1 MAPGTTTK
9 PKPKASSYELRISP
23 TTVDKLG
30 VKLYDKAS
38 AVVAELIANAY
49 DADAP
54 WVEVEVPLGVALAT
68 RSRSGEIRER
78 GYTIVVR
85 DGGIGM
91 TPEQAQKYFL
101 DVGRDRRLDPER
113 GATSPGGRR
122 VMGRKGIGKLA
133 PFGICRR
140 IEVLSSGGKK
150 TSQGY
155 LTSHF
160 FVDFDDIMNSEDD
173 RVPLDAGNQD
183 GSYAEAR
190 GTTVTLHNFV
200 PKRVPDRDTFTRQ
213 LARRFALSD
222 PNFKIYVV
230 DIEADEDDSDR
241 QFEVPPF
248 QVETLTDARITVDDR
263 PVEGPDGEHL
273 PVTGWLGLAKQ
284 AYRNEEMAGVRIYA
298 RGKIVATTRDFEL
311 PAGFTGEF
319 TIRSYLVGEIHA
331 EWLDADDGDDLVRTD
346 RQGILWDSDLGQ
358 ALQQWGSRLIKELGE
373 SSREPR
379 RRRVRDIF
387 FDKSRFKERAEERY
401 QDPEVIEAAVG
412 LARRVAEFASED
424 ELEDPNYIDS
434 LAEVI
439 LTMAPHHA
447 LIEAF
452 RSIASAEADIDDILV
467 LLGKTRVAELASY
480 GQLALERV
488 RSIRELEEAIGKSDA
503 DEAEYQSIIARAP
516 WLVQPDWAV
525 ITENQALSTFR
536 RQLESFI
543 AEHYEFEVEIAI
555 SYERKRPDF
564 TLIAVGR
571 LLHIVE
577 IKPPRHTF
585 GNDDYDRLANY
596 LEAFEQF
603 EEENPGVLRSF
614 ADGWVIDL
622 VADRVDIRNRDMK
635 RAYKREVE
643 RGRIVQTTWRNF
655 LLRATVAHQQFL
667 DAHDRA
673 HQDEP

>member
-1 MAPGTTTK
+1 MARETTTK
-9 PKPKASSYELRISP
+9 PKAKATSYELRISP

-38 AVVAELIANAY
+38 AAVAELIANAY

-54 WVEVEVPLGVALAT
+54 WAEVEVPLGVALAT

-78 GYTIVVR
+78 GYRIVVR

-101 DVGRDRRLDPER
+101 DVGRDRRVDPER
-113 GATSPGGRR
+113 GALSPGGRR

-133 PFGICRR
+133 PFGVCRR
-140 IEVLSSGGKK
+140 IEVVSSGGKRRP
-150 TSQGY
+150 QGY

-160 FVDFDDIMNSEDD
+160 FVDFDDIMKSDDD
-173 RVPLDAGNQD
+173 RVPIDAGDQD
-183 GSYAEAR
+183 RSFSTKR

-200 PKRVPDRDTFTRQ
+200 PKRVPDRETFTRQ
-213 LARRFALSD
+213 LARRFALSVPD
-222 PNFKIYVV
+222 FKIFVV
-230 DIEADEDDSDR
+230 DTEADEDDSDR
-241 QFEVPPF
+241 RFEIPAF
-248 QVETLTDARITVDDR
+248 EVETLADARIAVDHR
-263 PVEGPDGEHL
+263 PVQGPDGETL

-319 TIRSYLVGEIHA
+319 TIRSYLVGEVHA

-358 ALQQWGSRLIKELGE
+358 ALQQWGARLIKELGE
-373 SSREPR
+373 ASREPR

-387 FDKSRFKERAEERY
+387 FDKSRFQKRAEERY
-401 QDPEVIEAAVG
+401 QDPDVVEAAVG

-424 ELEDPNYIDS
+424 ELDDPDYIDS

-452 RSIASAEADIDDILV
+452 RAIASAEVGIDDILV

-488 RSIRELEEAIGKSDA
+488 RSIRELEEAIGESNA
-503 DEAEYQSIIARAP
+503 EEAEYQGIIARAP

-525 ITENQALSTFR
+525 ISENQALSTFR
-536 RQLESFI
+536 RQLENFI
-543 AEHYEFEVEIAI
+543 AEHYDLEVEIAI

-577 IKPPRHTF
+577 IKPPRDTF
-585 GNDDYDRLANY
+585 GNADYDRLANY

-603 EEENPGVLRSF
+603 EDENPGVMRPF

-622 VADRVDIRNRDMK
+622 LADRVDVRNRDMK
-635 RAYKREVE
+635 RAYRREVE
-643 RGRIVQTTWRNF
+643 RKRIVQITWKNF

-667 DAHDRA
+667 DAHDHA
-673 HQDEP
+673 HQDDK